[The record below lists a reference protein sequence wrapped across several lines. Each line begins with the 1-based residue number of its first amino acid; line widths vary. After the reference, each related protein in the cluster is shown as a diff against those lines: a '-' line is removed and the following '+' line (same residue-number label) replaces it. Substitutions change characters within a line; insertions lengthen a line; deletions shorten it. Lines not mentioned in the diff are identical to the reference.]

1 MDKIILERSDTLS
14 LKDIMLILQQNY
26 IVGISIACVIVVAL
40 YLAFSIRLIVTSRR
54 EGINACASAMIPVYN
69 LILWIRKWR
78 RKKKNNIV
86 LAEDEEIEI

>member
-1 MDKIILERSDTLS
+1 
-14 LKDIMLILQQNY
+14 MLVLQQNY
-26 IVGISIACVIVVAL
+26 VVGMSVACTVVVAL

-78 RKKKNNIV
+78 RKKKNNQAIP
-86 LAEDEEIEI
+86 EDEEITL